1 MSPQS
6 LPNRSWQ
13 LLAWKEYVRPSGY
26 VAVGETASPAVL
38 PFLAITRCD
47 ECPDLVF
54 NFVKQISKDFPE
66 KFSDV
71 VRSDALRVLLG
82 HELYVSYINP
92 HLQNCVL
99 HVELKIV

>member
-1 MSPQS
+1 MLIVDLQVQHSCDGKIKIEFFEFFY
-6 LPNRSWQ
+6 LN
-13 LLAWKEYVRPSGY
+13 L
-26 VAVGETASPAVL
+26 
-38 PFLAITRCD
+38 FLS

>member
-1 MSPQS
+1 MNLFLS
-6 LPNRSWQ
+6 
-13 LLAWKEYVRPSGY
+13 EY
-26 VAVGETASPAVL
+26 
-38 PFLAITRCD
+38 
-47 ECPDLVF
+47 PDLVF

-92 HLQNCVL
+92 HLQNCLL